1 MSIVDEPSDVVLRD
15 GVYGD
20 RVAAVEPG
28 GAEFIPLAERHGR
41 PRQLFWTW
49 CSPNLEFA
57 TIFVGVLA
65 VSAFSLGFWSA
76 VVGIVVGTALGSL
89 THGLLSA
96 RGPRAGVPMMVLS
109 RLGFGFLGNALP
121 AGLNAIVGG
130 IGWFAVNSVSGALA
144 LSTLTGM
151 PAWLGLLIVALVQI
165 GVALLGHNL
174 IHGFE
179 KIVLPVLAVVFAIT
193 SIVILVQTDPSFVP
207 TDGQPAG
214 SVAGFL
220 LTVGATFGY
229 AVGWNPYATDYT
241 RYLPPDSNPKAV
253 GWAAGLGVFVPCV
266 ILETVGAA
274 SATLATDPNASPT
287 AAFTEHLPGVLAA
300 LTLLC
305 IAVGA
310 VAANAINIYSGAMS
324 FVALGIRLPLTLR
337 RALAVGV
344 FGVLGFIVALTGLA
358 DAGEAYEG
366 FLLII
371 AYWIAPWLAV
381 VFVDWYLRRGADERA
396 TEALLF
402 DTSHRNIAG
411 PVAMLIGIVVSILL
425 FSNQTAFTGF
435 VAQAVPQ
442 IGDIGFEVGF
452 VVSAV
457 IYWLMRRSAP
467 RNPAPTR

>member
-1 MSIVDEPSDVVLRD
+1 VSLVDEPSDVVLRD

-20 RVAAVEPG
+20 RVVAVEPG

-57 TIFVGVLA
+57 TVFVGVLA
-65 VSAFSLGFWSA
+65 VSAFGLGFWGA
-76 VVGIVVGTALGSL
+76 VLGVVVGTAIGSV
-89 THGLLSA
+89 THGLLSS
-96 RGPRAGVPMMVLS
+96 RGPAAGVPMMVLS
-109 RLGFGFLGNALP
+109 RLGFGFVGNALP
-121 AGLNAIVGG
+121 AGINAIVGG

-151 PAWLGLLIVALVQI
+151 PAWLGLLIVAVVQI
-165 GVALLGHNL
+165 AVALLGHNL

-179 KIVLPVLAVVFAIT
+179 KIVLPVLAVIFAIT
-193 SIVILVQTDPSFVP
+193 SVVVLVQVDPSYVP
-207 TDGQPAG
+207 TGGQPAG

-241 RYLPPDSNPKAV
+241 RYLPADASPKAV

-266 ILETVGAA
+266 ILESVGAA
-274 SATLATDPNASPT
+274 SATLATDESASPT
-287 AAFTEHLPGVLAA
+287 AAFTEHLPGWLAA

-310 VAANAINIYSGAMS
+310 VAANAINIYSGSMS

-337 RALAVGV
+337 RALTVGV
-344 FGVLGFIVALTGLA
+344 FGVLGFVVALTGLA

-381 VFVDWYLRRGADERA
+381 VFVDWYLRRGQDLAA
-396 TEALLF
+396 TERLLF
-402 DTSHRNIAG
+402 DTSYRNIAG
-411 PVAMLIGIVVSILL
+411 PIAMFAGIVVSIVL
-425 FSNQTAFTGF
+425 FSNQTSFTGF

-452 VVSAV
+452 VVAAA

-467 RNPAPTR
+467 TR

>member
-1 MSIVDEPSDVVLRD
+1 MSVIEEPADVVVRD

-20 RVAAVEPG
+20 KVVAVEPG

-65 VSAFSLGFWSA
+65 VGAFSLGFWGA
-76 VVGIVVGTALGSL
+76 FLGILVGTALGSL

-96 RGPRAGVPMMVLS
+96 RGPAAGVPMMVLS
-109 RLGFGFLGNALP
+109 RLGFGFVGNALP
-121 AGLNAIVGG
+121 AGLNAVVGG

-151 PAWLGLLIVALVQI
+151 PGWVALLIVAAVQI

-179 KIVLPVLAVVFAIT
+179 KVVLPVLAVVFAIT
-193 SIVILVQTDPSFVP
+193 SVVILTQVDTTFAP
-207 TDGQPAG
+207 TGGQPAG
-214 SVAGFL
+214 TVAGFL

-229 AVGWNPYATDYT
+229 AAGWNPYATDYT
-241 RYLPPDSNPKAV
+241 RYLPADSSPRAV

-274 SATLATDPNASPT
+274 SATIGGIGGGALDDPT
-287 AAFTEHLPGVLAA
+287 GVFTSNLPGWLAA

-305 IAVGA
+305 ISIGA
-310 VAANAINIYSGAMS
+310 VAANAINIYSGSMS
-324 FVALGIRLPLTLR
+324 FVALGIKLPLSLR
-337 RALAVGV
+337 RALAVGI
-344 FGVLGFIVALTGLA
+344 FGVLGFIVALFGLA
-358 DAGEAYEG
+358 DAGHAYEG

-371 AYWIAPWLAV
+371 AYWIGPWLAV
-381 VFVDWYLRRGADERA
+381 VFVDRWLRRGSGE
-396 TEALLF
+396 ELLF
-402 DTSHRNIAG
+402 DTSYRNVAG
-411 PVAMLIGIVVSILL
+411 PVAMLTGIVVSIVL
-425 FSNQTAFTGF
+425 FANQTSFTGL
-435 VAQAVPQ
+435 VAQAVPTV
-442 IGDIGFEVGF
+442 GDIAFEVGF
-452 VVSAV
+452 VVSAAV
-457 IYWLMRRSAP
+457 YFLMRRAS
-467 RNPAPTR
+467 TTTG

>member
-1 MSIVDEPSDVVLRD
+1 MSIAQDPSDVVVRE

-20 RVAAVEPG
+20 KVVAVEPG
-28 GAEFIPLAERHGR
+28 GAEFIPLAERHGH

-65 VSAFSLGFWSA
+65 VSAFSLSFWGA
-76 VVGIVVGTALGSL
+76 VLGIVVGTALGSL
-89 THGLLSA
+89 THGLLSS
-96 RGPRAGVPMMVLS
+96 RGPATGVPMMVLS
-109 RLGFGFLGNALP
+109 RLGFGFRGNALP

-144 LSTLTGM
+144 LATLTGM
-151 PAWLGLLIVALVQI
+151 PAWLGLLIVAAVQI

-179 KIVLPVLAVVFAIT
+179 KVVLPVLAVVFAIT
-193 SIVILVQTDPSFVP
+193 SVVILSQVDPSFVP

-214 SVAGFL
+214 PVAGFL

-229 AVGWNPYATDYT
+229 AAGWNPYATDYT
-241 RYLPPDSNPKAV
+241 RYLPPATSPRAT

-274 SATLATDPNASPT
+274 SATLVSDPDATPT
-287 AAFTEHLPGVLAA
+287 GAFTAHLPGWLAA

-324 FVALGIRLPLTLR
+324 FVAMGLRMPLHLR
-337 RALAVGV
+337 RALAVGA
-344 FGVLGFIVALTGLA
+344 FGVLGFVVALFGLA
-358 DAGEAYEG
+358 DAGHAYES

-371 AYWIAPWLAV
+371 AYWIGPWLAV
-381 VFVDWYLRRGADERA
+381 VFADWWLRRGS
-396 TEALLF
+396 EAEGLLF
-402 DTSHRNIAG
+402 DVTHRNIAG
-411 PVAMLIGIVVSILL
+411 PVAMLAGIVVSIVL
-425 FSNQTAFTGF
+425 FANQVAFTGL
-435 VAQAVPQ
+435 VASAVPSV
-442 IGDIGFEVGF
+442 GDIAFEVGF
-452 VVSAV
+452 LVSGAV
-457 IYWLMRRSAP
+457 YLLMHRGSRASV
-467 RNPAPTR
+467 

>member
-1 MSIVDEPSDVVLRD
+1 MSVTEDPSDVVLRD

-20 RVAAVEPG
+20 KVVAVEPG
-28 GAEFIPLAERHGR
+28 GAEFIPLAERHGV

-49 CSPNLEFA
+49 VSPNLEFA

-65 VSAFSLGFWSA
+65 VGAFGLGFWGA
-76 VVGIVVGTALGSL
+76 FLGILVGTALGSL

-96 RGPRAGVPMMVLS
+96 RGPSTGVPMMVLS
-109 RLGFGFLGNALP
+109 RLGFGFVGNALP
-121 AGLNAIVGG
+121 AGLNAVVGG

-144 LSTLTGM
+144 LSTLTGV
-151 PAWLGLLIVALVQI
+151 PTWVGLLIVAVVQI

-174 IHGFE
+174 IHSFE
-179 KIVLPVLAVVFAIT
+179 KTVLPVLAVVFAIT
-193 SIVILVQTDPSFVP
+193 SVVILVKVDPSFVP
-207 TDGQPAG
+207 TGGQPNGA
-214 SVAGFL
+214 VAGFL

-229 AVGWNPYATDYT
+229 AAGWNPYATDYT
-241 RYLPPDSNPKAV
+241 RYLAPTASARAT
-253 GWAAGLGVFVPCV
+253 GLAAGLGVFVPCLV
-266 ILETVGAA
+266 LEAVGAA
-274 SATLATDPNASPT
+274 SATIGGIGGAALDNPTD
-287 AAFTEHLPGVLAA
+287 AFTANLPGWLAA

-310 VAANAINIYSGAMS
+310 VAANAINIYSGSMS

-344 FGVLGFIVALTGLA
+344 FGVLGFVAALFGLA
-358 DAGEAYEG
+358 DAGHAYES

-371 AYWIAPWLAV
+371 AYWIGPWLAV
-381 VFVDWYLRRGADERA
+381 VLIDWYLRRGTDAEG
-396 TEALLF
+396 LLF
-402 DTSHRNIAG
+402 DTSHRNVAG
-411 PVAMLIGIVVSILL
+411 PVAMLAGIVVSIVL

-452 VVSAV
+452 LVSGA
-457 IYWLMRRSAP
+457 IYLLMRGRARRSD
-467 RNPAPTR
+467 TVT

>member
-1 MSIVDEPSDVVLRD
+1 MSLVDEPSDVVLRD

-20 RVAAVEPG
+20 RVVAVEPG

-65 VSAFSLGFWSA
+65 VSAFGLGFWGA
-76 VVGIVVGTALGSL
+76 VLGVVVGTAIGSV
-89 THGLLSA
+89 THGLLSS
-96 RGPRAGVPMMVLS
+96 RGPAAGVPMMVLS
-109 RLGFGFLGNALP
+109 RLGFGFVGNALP
-121 AGLNAIVGG
+121 AGINAIVGG

-151 PAWLGLLIVALVQI
+151 PAWLGLLIVAVVQI
-165 GVALLGHNL
+165 AVALLGHNL

-179 KIVLPVLAVVFAIT
+179 KVVLPVLAVVFAIT
-193 SIVILVQTDPSFVP
+193 SVVILVQVDPSYVP

-241 RYLPPDSNPKAV
+241 RYLPADASRKAV

-266 ILETVGAA
+266 ILESVGAA

-287 AAFTEHLPGVLAA
+287 AAFTEHLPGWLAA

-310 VAANAINIYSGAMS
+310 VAANAINIYSGSMS

-337 RALAVGV
+337 RALTVGV
-344 FGVLGFIVALTGLA
+344 FGVLGFLVALTGLA

-381 VFVDWYLRRGADERA
+381 VFVDWYLRRGQEYSA
-396 TEALLF
+396 TERLLF
-402 DTSHRNIAG
+402 DTSYRNVAG
-411 PVAMLIGIVVSILL
+411 PIAMLAGMVVSIVL
-425 FSNQTAFTGF
+425 FSNQTLFTGF
-435 VAQAVPQ
+435 VPQAVPQ

-452 VVSAV
+452 VVTAV
-457 IYWLMRRSAP
+457 IYWLMRAS
-467 RNPAPTR
+467 APTR

>member
-1 MSIVDEPSDVVLRD
+1 MSITEEPADVVLRD

-20 RVAAVEPG
+20 RVVAVEPG

-41 PRQLFWTW
+41 ARQLFWTW
-49 CSPNLEFA
+49 ASPNLEFA

-65 VSAFSLGFWSA
+65 VSAFSLGFWGA
-76 VVGIVVGTALGSL
+76 VAGIVVGTALGSL

-109 RLGFGFLGNALP
+109 RLGFGFRGNVLP

-144 LSTLTGM
+144 LSTLTGV
-151 PAWLGLLIVALVQI
+151 PAWLGLLIVAVVQI

-174 IHGFE
+174 IHNFE

-193 SIVILVQTDPSFVP
+193 SVVILTQVDPSYVP
-207 TDGQPAG
+207 TDGQPNG
-214 SVAGFL
+214 SLAGFL

-229 AVGWNPYATDYT
+229 AAGWNPYATDYT
-241 RYLPPDSNPKAV
+241 RYLPPSTSPRSV
-253 GWAAGLGVFVPCV
+253 GLAAGLGVFVPCV
-266 ILETVGAA
+266 VLETVGAA
-274 SATLATDPNASPT
+274 SATLVSDPDASPT
-287 AAFTEHLPGVLAA
+287 AAFTAHLPSWLAA

-310 VAANAINIYSGAMS
+310 VAANAINIYSGALS

-344 FGVLGFIVALTGLA
+344 FGVLGFLVALAGLS
-358 DAGEAYEG
+358 DAGHAYES

-371 AYWIAPWLAV
+371 AYWIGPWLAV
-381 VFVDWYLRRGADERA
+381 VFADMWLRRGQP
-396 TEALLF
+396 TEHLLF
-402 DTSHRNIAG
+402 DTGNRNAAG
-411 PVAMLIGIVVSILL
+411 PVAMLAGIVVSILL
-425 FSNQTAFTGF
+425 FSNQVSFTGL
-435 VAQAVPQ
+435 VPAAVPQ
-442 IGDIGFEVGF
+442 VGDIAFEVGF
-452 VVSAV
+452 LVSGAV
-457 IYWLMRRSAP
+457 YLAMRGR
-467 RNPAPTR
+467 TRRA

>member
-1 MSIVDEPSDVVLRD
+1 MTVTEEPADVVVRE

-20 RVAAVEPG
+20 KVVAVEPG

-65 VSAFSLGFWSA
+65 VGAFSLGFWGA
-76 VVGIVVGTALGSL
+76 FLGILVGTALGSL

-96 RGPRAGVPMMVLS
+96 RGPAAGVPMMVLS
-109 RLGFGFLGNALP
+109 RLGFGFTGNALP
-121 AGLNAIVGG
+121 AGLNAVVGG

-151 PAWLGLLIVALVQI
+151 PGWVSLLIVALVQI

-179 KIVLPVLAVVFAIT
+179 KVVLPVLAVVFAIT
-193 SIVILVQTDPSFVP
+193 SVVILTQVDTTFTP
-207 TDGQPAG
+207 TGGQPAG
-214 SVAGFL
+214 TVAGFL

-229 AVGWNPYATDYT
+229 AAGWNPYATDYT
-241 RYLPPDSNPKAV
+241 RYLPPDASPRAV

-266 ILETVGAA
+266 VLETVGAA
-274 SATLATDPNASPT
+274 SATIGGIGGGALDDPT
-287 AAFTEHLPGVLAA
+287 GVFTGHLPGWLGA

-310 VAANAINIYSGAMS
+310 VAANAINIYSGSMS
-324 FVALGIRLPLTLR
+324 FVALGIKLPLTLR

-344 FGVLGFIVALTGLA
+344 FGVLGFVVALLGLA
-358 DAGEAYEG
+358 DAGHAYEG

-371 AYWIAPWLAV
+371 AYWIGPWLAV
-381 VFVDWYLRRGADERA
+381 VFVDRWLRRGSGE
-396 TEALLF
+396 ELLF
-402 DTSHRNIAG
+402 DTSYRNHAG
-411 PVAMLIGIVVSILL
+411 PVAMLAGIVVSILL
-425 FSNQTAFTGF
+425 FANQTSFTGL
-435 VAQAVPQ
+435 VASAVPQ
-442 IGDIGFEVGF
+442 VGDIAFEVGF
-452 VVSAV
+452 LVAAAV
-457 IYWLMRRSAP
+457 YWLLRRRAT
-467 RNPAPTR
+467 AA

>member
-1 MSIVDEPSDVVLRD
+1 MSIVEEPSDVVLRD

-20 RVAAVEPG
+20 RVVAVEPG
-28 GAEFIPLAERHGR
+28 GAEFIPLSERHGQA
-41 PRQLFWTW
+41 RQLFWTW

-65 VSAFSLGFWSA
+65 VSAFSLGFWGA

-96 RGPRAGVPMMVLS
+96 RGPAAGVPMMVLS
-109 RLGFGFLGNALP
+109 RLGFGFIGNALP
-121 AGLNAIVGG
+121 AGLNAVVGG

-144 LSTLTGM
+144 LATLTGM
-151 PAWLGLLIVALVQI
+151 PTWLGLLIVALVQI

-179 KIVLPVLAVVFAIT
+179 KVVLPVLAVVFAIT
-193 SIVILVQTDPSFVP
+193 SVVILTQVDPSYTP
-207 TDGQPAG
+207 TGGQPAG
-214 SVAGFL
+214 TVAGFL

-229 AVGWNPYATDYT
+229 AAGWNPYATDYT
-241 RYLPPDSNPKAV
+241 RYLPADSSPRAV
-253 GWAAGLGVFVPCV
+253 GVAAGLGVFVPCV
-266 ILETVGAA
+266 ILEIVGAA
-274 SATLATDPNASPT
+274 SATIGSDPNASPT
-287 AAFTEHLPGVLAA
+287 AAFTEHLPGWLAA

-344 FGVLGFIVALTGLA
+344 FGVLGFVVALTGLS

-371 AYWIAPWLAV
+371 AYWIGPWLAV
-381 VFVDWYLRRGADERA
+381 VFVDWYLRRGSG
-396 TEALLF
+396 EALLF
-402 DTSHRNIAG
+402 DTAHRNAAG
-411 PVAMLIGIVVSILL
+411 PIAMLSGMVVSIVL
-425 FSNQTAFTGF
+425 FSNQVSFTGF

-442 IGDIGFEVGF
+442 IGDIAFEVGF
-452 VVSAV
+452 VVSAA
-457 IYWLMRRSAP
+457 IYWAMRRGA
-467 RNPAPTR
+467 RTAA

>member
-1 MSIVDEPSDVVLRD
+1 MSLVDEPSDVVLRD

-20 RVAAVEPG
+20 RVVAVEPG

-65 VSAFSLGFWSA
+65 VSAFSLGFWGA
-76 VVGIVVGTALGSL
+76 VLGVVVGTALGSV
-89 THGLLSA
+89 THGLLSS
-96 RGPRAGVPMMVLS
+96 RGPAAGVPMMVLS

-121 AGLNAIVGG
+121 AGINAIVGG

-144 LSTLTGM
+144 LATLTGM
-151 PAWLGLLIVALVQI
+151 PAWLGLLIVAAMQI
-165 GVALLGHNL
+165 AVALLGHNL

-179 KIVLPVLAVVFAIT
+179 RVVLPVLAVVFAIT
-193 SIVILVQTDPSFVP
+193 SVVILAEVDPSYVP
-207 TDGQPAG
+207 TGGQPAG

-241 RYLPPDSNPKAV
+241 RYLPPDSSRKAV
-253 GWAAGLGVFVPCV
+253 AWAAGLGVFVPCV
-266 ILETVGAA
+266 ILESVGAA
-274 SATLATDPNASPT
+274 SATLASDPNASPT
-287 AAFTEHLPGVLAA
+287 AAFTGHLPGWLAA

-310 VAANAINIYSGAMS
+310 VAANAINIYSGSMS

-337 RALAVGV
+337 RALTVGV
-344 FGVLGFIVALTGLA
+344 FGVLGFLVALTGLA
-358 DAGEAYEG
+358 DAGEEYEG

-371 AYWIAPWLAV
+371 SYWIAPWLAV
-381 VFVDWYLRRGADERA
+381 VFVDWYLRRGQDARSLEH
-396 TEALLF
+396 LLF
-402 DTSHRNIAG
+402 DTSYRNVAG
-411 PVAMLIGIVVSILL
+411 PVAMLAGIVVSIVL

-452 VVSAV
+452 VVAGAA
-457 IYWLMRRSAP
+457 YWLMRRSAP
-467 RNPAPTR
+467 TR

>member
-1 MSIVDEPSDVVLRD
+1 MTVTEEPADVVVRE

-20 RVAAVEPG
+20 KVVAVEPG

-65 VSAFSLGFWSA
+65 VGAFSLGFWGA
-76 VVGIVVGTALGSL
+76 FLGILVGTALGSL

-96 RGPRAGVPMMVLS
+96 RGPAAGVPMMVLS
-109 RLGFGFLGNALP
+109 RLGFGFTGNALP
-121 AGLNAIVGG
+121 AGLNAVVGG

-151 PAWLGLLIVALVQI
+151 PGWVALLIVAAVQI

-179 KIVLPVLAVVFAIT
+179 KLVLPVLAVVFAIT
-193 SIVILVQTDPSFVP
+193 SVVILTQVDTTFVP
-207 TDGQPAG
+207 TGGQPAG
-214 SVAGFL
+214 TVAGFL

-229 AVGWNPYATDYT
+229 AAGWNPYATDYT
-241 RYLPPDSNPKAV
+241 RYLPADASPRAV
-253 GWAAGLGVFVPCV
+253 GWAAGLGVFVPCLV
-266 ILETVGAA
+266 LETVGAA
-274 SATLATDPNASPT
+274 SATIGGIGGGALDDPT
-287 AAFTEHLPGVLAA
+287 GVFTGHLPGWLGA

-310 VAANAINIYSGAMS
+310 IAANAINIYSGSMS
-324 FVALGIRLPLTLR
+324 FVALGIKLPLTLR

-344 FGVLGFIVALTGLA
+344 FGVLGFVVALLGLA
-358 DAGEAYEG
+358 DAGHAYEG

-371 AYWIAPWLAV
+371 AYWIGPWLAV
-381 VFVDWYLRRGADERA
+381 VFVDRWLRRGSGEQ
-396 TEALLF
+396 LLF
-402 DTSHRNIAG
+402 DTSYRNHAG
-411 PVAMLIGIVVSILL
+411 PIAMLAGIVVSIVL
-425 FSNQTAFTGF
+425 FANQTSFTGI
-435 VAQAVPQ
+435 VASAVPQ
-442 IGDIGFEVGF
+442 VGDIAFEVGF
-452 VVSAV
+452 LVSAAV
-457 IYWLMRRSAP
+457 YWALRRGATTE
-467 RNPAPTR
+467 A